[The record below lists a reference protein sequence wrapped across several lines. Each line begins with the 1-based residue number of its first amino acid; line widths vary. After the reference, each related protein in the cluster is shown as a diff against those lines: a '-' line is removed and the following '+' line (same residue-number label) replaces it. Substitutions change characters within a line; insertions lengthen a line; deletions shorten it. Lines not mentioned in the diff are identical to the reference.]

1 MNTTTDQIFEF
12 DDLDELWNRVKD
24 LQPDVHLG
32 VKSRSIMA
40 QGVISEVKED
50 PRFKDFTTYAAKHKG
65 SFQRTD
71 LYLFTIYRTPQ
82 NPK

>member
-12 DDLDELWNRVKD
+12 DDLDDLWNRVKD
-24 LQPDVHLG
+24 LKSGEHLG

-40 QGVISEVKED
+40 QGVMSEIKED
-50 PRFKDFTTYAAKHKG
+50 ARFKEFTTSAAKHKG

-71 LYLFTIYRTPQ
+71 LYLFTIH
-82 NPK
+82 KK